1 MNNPLEAVTQAV
13 NSLVTA
19 LKLPDESAKANEVLG
34 EMSFPQFSRLL
45 PYRDYNQESGLFMND
60 TTMGFMLE
68 AIPINGANESI
79 VEALDHMLR
88 TKLPRGIPLCIHLM
102 SSQLVGDRI
111 EYGLREFSWSGEQ
124 AERFNAITRAYYMK
138 AAATQFPLPE
148 GMNLPLTLRHYRV
161 FISYCS
167 PSKKKS
173 RADILEMEN
182 LVKIIRA
189 SLQGASITTQTVD
202 AQAFIDIVGEMINHN
217 PDSLYPKRRQLDPYS
232 DLNYQCVEDSFDLKV
247 RADYLTLGLREN
259 GRNSTARILN
269 FHLARNPEIAF
280 LWNVAD
286 NYSNLLNPEL
296 SISCPFILTLTL
308 VVEDQVKTHSEANL
322 KYMDLE
328 KKSKTS
334 YAKWFPSVEKE
345 AKEWGELRQR
355 LGSGQSSVV
364 SYFLNI
370 TAFCKDNNETALEVE
385 QDILNSFRKN
395 GFELISPRF
404 NHMRN
409 FLTCLPFMAGKGLFK
424 QLKEAG
430 VVQRAE
436 SFNVAN
442 LMPLV
447 ADNPLTPA
455 GLLAPTYRN
464 QLAFIDIFFR
474 GMNNTNYNMAVCGT
488 SGAGK
493 TGLIQPLIRSVLDS
507 GGFAVVFDMGDGYK
521 SLCENMGGVY
531 LDGETLRFN
540 PFANMLGGDKR
551 LIDAHNQ
558 AVDFAVRQVEAL
570 ASTRV
575 MTDGQSETVL
585 TGNLV
590 MALFNHDTS
599 RDQEPQLHTHTV
611 VANVTQHNGEWKTLS
626 SDKVGKTGFIENVY
640 ANQIAFGRLYREK
653 LKEQVEALGYET
665 EVVGKHG
672 MWEMPG
678 VPVEA
683 FSGRSQAIR
692 EAVGEDAS
700 LKSRDVA
707 ALDTRKSKQHVDPEV
722 RMAEWM
728 QTLKDTGFDIRAYR
742 DAADQRAETRTQA
755 PGAVS
760 QEGPDVQQAVTQ
772 AIAGLSERKVQF
784 TYTDVLA
791 RTVGILPP
799 ENGVIERARAG
810 IDEAISR
817 EQLIPLDREKG
828 LFTSGIHVLDELSVR
843 ALSRDIMK
851 QNRVTVHPEKSVPRT
866 AGYSDAVSVLAQDRP
881 SLAIVSG
888 QGGAAGQRERVAE
901 LVMMA
906 REQGR
911 EVQIIAADRR
921 SQMNLKQDERLSG
934 ELITGRRQ
942 LQEGMTF
949 TPGSTVIVDQGEKL
963 SLKETLTLLDGAARH
978 NVQVLITDSGQRTG
992 TGSALM
998 AMKDAGVNTY
1008 RWQGGEQRPA
1018 TIISEPDRNVRYAR
1032 LAGDFAASVKA
1043 GEESVAQVS
1052 GVREQAILTQAIRS
1066 ELKTQGVL
1074 GHPEVTMTAL
1084 SPVWLDSRSRY
1095 LRDMYRPGMVMEQW
1109 NPETRSHDRYVID
1122 RVTAQSHSLTLRDAQ
1137 GETQVVRISSLDSSW
1152 SLFRPEKMPVADGER
1167 LRVTGKIPGLRVS
1180 GGDRLQ
1186 VTSVS
1191 EDAMTV
1197 VVPGRAE
1204 PASLPVADSPFTA
1217 LKLENGWVETPGH
1230 SVSDSAKVFASV
1242 TQMAMDN
1249 ATLNGLARS
1258 GRDVRLYSSLD
1269 ETRTAEKLARHP
1281 SFTVVSEQIKVR
1293 AGETLLETAISLQK
1307 AGLHTPAQQAI
1318 HLALPVLESKNLAF
1332 SMVDLLTEAKS
1343 FAAEGTSFTELGGE
1357 INAQIKRGDLLYVDV
1372 AKGYGTGLLVSRASY
1387 EAEKSILRHI
1397 LEGKEAVTPLMERV
1411 PGELMEKL
1419 TSGQRA
1425 ATRMILETSD
1435 RFTVVQ
1441 GYAGVG
1447 KTTQFRAV
1455 MSAVNM
1461 LPESERPRVVGLGPT
1476 HRAVGEMRSAGVD
1489 AQTLASFLH
1498 DTQLQQRS
1506 GETPDFSNTLFLL
1519 DESSMVGNTDMA
1531 RAYALIAAGG
1541 GRAVASGDTDQL
1553 QAIAPGQPF
1562 RLQQTR
1568 SAADVA
1574 IMKEIVRQTPELREA
1589 VYSLINRD
1597 VERALS
1603 GLESVKPSQVPR
1615 LEGAWAPEHSVT
1627 EFSHSQEAK
1636 LAEAQQKA
1644 MLKGEAFPDV
1654 PMTLYEAIVRDY
1666 TGRTPEA
1673 REQTL
1678 IVTHLNE
1685 DRRVLNSMIHDAR
1698 EKAGELGKEQVMVP
1712 VLNTANIR
1720 DGELRRLSTWENN
1733 PDALALVDSV
1743 YHRIAGISKD
1753 DGLITLEDAEG
1764 NTRLIS
1770 PREAVAEGVTLYT
1783 PDKIRVGTGDRMRFT
1798 KSDRERGYVANSVWT
1813 VTAVSGD
1820 SVTLSDGQQT
1830 RVIRPGQER
1839 AEQHID
1845 LAYAITAHGAQ
1856 GASETFAIA
1865 LEGTEGNRKLMA
1877 GFESAYVAL
1886 SRMKQHVQVYTD
1898 NRQGWTD
1905 AINNAVQKG
1914 TAHDVLEPKPDRE
1927 VMNAQRLFSTARELR
1942 DVAAGRAVLRQ
1953 AGLAGGD
1960 SPARFIAPGRKYP
1973 QPYVALP
1980 AFDRNGK
1987 SAGIWLNPLTTDDGN
2002 GLRGFSGEG
2011 RVKGSGDAQ
2020 FVALQG
2026 SRNGESLL
2034 ADNMQ
2039 DGVRI
2044 ARDNPDSGVVVR
2056 IAGEGRPWNPGAI
2069 TGGRVWGDIPDSSV
2083 QPGAGNGEPVTAEV
2097 LAQRQAEEA
2106 IRRETERRA
2115 DEIVRKMAE
2124 NKPDL
2129 PDGKTEQAVREIAG
2143 QERDR
2148 ADITEREAALPESVL
2163 RESQREQEAVREVA
2177 RENLLQERLQQIE
2190 RDMVRD
2196 LQKEK
2201 TLGGD

>member
-1 MNNPLEAVTQAV
+1 MMSIAQVRSAGSAGNYYTDKDNYYVLGSMGERWAGRGAEQLGLQGSVDKDVFTRLLEG
-13 NSLVTA
+13 
-19 LKLPDESAKANEVLG
+19 KLPDGADLSRMQDGSNKHRPGYDLTFSA
-34 EMSFPQFSRLL
+34 P
-45 PYRDYNQESGLFMND
+45 
-60 TTMGFMLE
+60 
-68 AIPINGANESI
+68 
-79 VEALDHMLR
+79 
-88 TKLPRGIPLCIHLM
+88 
-102 SSQLVGDRI
+102 
-111 EYGLREFSWSGEQ
+111 
-124 AERFNAITRAYYMK
+124 
-138 AAATQFPLPE
+138 
-148 GMNLPLTLRHYRV
+148 
-161 FISYCS
+161 
-167 PSKKKS
+167 KS
-173 RADILEMEN
+173 
-182 LVKIIRA
+182 V
-189 SLQGASITTQTVD
+189 
-202 AQAFIDIVGEMINHN
+202 
-217 PDSLYPKRRQLDPYS
+217 
-232 DLNYQCVEDSFDLKV
+232 
-247 RADYLTLGLREN
+247 
-259 GRNSTARILN
+259 
-269 FHLARNPEIAF
+269 
-280 LWNVAD
+280 
-286 NYSNLLNPEL
+286 
-296 SISCPFILTLTL
+296 
-308 VVEDQVKTHSEANL
+308 
-322 KYMDLE
+322 
-328 KKSKTS
+328 
-334 YAKWFPSVEKE
+334 SV
-345 AKEWGELRQR
+345 
-355 LGSGQSSVV
+355 
-364 SYFLNI
+364 
-370 TAFCKDNNETALEVE
+370 
-385 QDILNSFRKN
+385 
-395 GFELISPRF
+395 
-404 NHMRN
+404 
-409 FLTCLPFMAGKGLFK
+409 MA
-424 QLKEAG
+424 
-430 VVQRAE
+430 
-436 SFNVAN
+436 
-442 LMPLV
+442 
-447 ADNPLTPA
+447 
-455 GLLAPTYRN
+455 
-464 QLAFIDIFFR
+464 
-474 GMNNTNYNMAVCGT
+474 
-488 SGAGK
+488 
-493 TGLIQPLIRSVLDS
+493 
-507 GGFAVVFDMGDGYK
+507 
-521 SLCENMGGVY
+521 
-531 LDGETLRFN
+531 
-540 PFANMLGGDKR
+540 MLGGDKR

-599 RDQEPQLHTHTV
+599 RDQEPQLHTHAV

-722 RMAEWM
+722 RM
-728 QTLKDTGFDIRAYR
+728 
-742 DAADQRAETRTQA
+742 
-755 PGAVS
+755 
-760 QEGPDVQQAVTQ
+760 
-772 AIAGLSERKVQF
+772 
-784 TYTDVLA
+784 
-791 RTVGILPP
+791 
-799 ENGVIERARAG
+799 
-810 IDEAISR
+810 
-817 EQLIPLDREKG
+817 
-828 LFTSGIHVLDELSVR
+828 
-843 ALSRDIMK
+843 
-851 QNRVTVHPEKSVPRT
+851 
-866 AGYSDAVSVLAQDRP
+866 
-881 SLAIVSG
+881 
-888 QGGAAGQRERVAE
+888 
-901 LVMMA
+901 
-906 REQGR
+906 
-911 EVQIIAADRR
+911 
-921 SQMNLKQDERLSG
+921 
-934 ELITGRRQ
+934 
-942 LQEGMTF
+942 
-949 TPGSTVIVDQGEKL
+949 
-963 SLKETLTLLDGAARH
+963 
-978 NVQVLITDSGQRTG
+978 
-992 TGSALM
+992 
-998 AMKDAGVNTY
+998 
-1008 RWQGGEQRPA
+1008 
-1018 TIISEPDRNVRYAR
+1018 
-1032 LAGDFAASVKA
+1032 
-1043 GEESVAQVS
+1043 
-1052 GVREQAILTQAIRS
+1052 
-1066 ELKTQGVL
+1066 
-1074 GHPEVTMTAL
+1074 
-1084 SPVWLDSRSRY
+1084 
-1095 LRDMYRPGMVMEQW
+1095 
-1109 NPETRSHDRYVID
+1109 
-1122 RVTAQSHSLTLRDAQ
+1122 TAQSHSLTLRDAQ

-1186 VTSVS
+1186 VASVS

-1204 PASLPVADSPFTA
+1204 PASLPVSDSPFTA

-1281 SFTVVSEQIKVR
+1281 SFTVVSEQIKAR

-1343 FAAEGTSFTELGGE
+1343 FAAEGTSFIDLGGE

-1615 LEGAWAPEHSVT
+1615 QEGAWVPEHSVT

-1644 MLKGEAFPDV
+1644 MLKGEAFPDI

-1720 DGELRRLSTWENN
+1720 DGELRRLSTWETHR
-1733 PDALALVDSV
+1733 DALALVDNV

-1753 DGLITLEDAEG
+1753 DGLITLQDAEG

-1783 PDKIRVGTGDRMRFT
+1783 PDTIRVGTGDRMRFT
-1798 KSDRERGYVANSVWT
+1798 KSDRECGYVANSVWT

-1865 LEGTEGNRKLMA
+1865 LEGTEGNRKQMT

-1914 TAHDVLEPKPDRE
+1914 TAHDVLEPKSDRE
-1927 VMNAQRLFSTARELR
+1927 VMNAERLFSTARELR
-1942 DVAAGRAVLRQ
+1942 DVVAGRAVLRQ

-2056 IAGEGRPWNPGAI
+2056 IAGEGRPWNPRTI
-2069 TGGRVWGDIPDSSV
+2069 TGGRVWGDIPDNSV

-2129 PDGKTEQAVREIAG
+2129 PDGKTEQAVRDIAG
-2143 QERDR
+2143 LERDR
-2148 ADITEREAALPESVL
+2148 SAISEREAALPESVL
-2163 RESQREQEAVREVA
+2163 REPQRVREAVREVA
-2177 RENLLQERLQQIE
+2177 RENLLQERLQQME

>member
-1 MNNPLEAVTQAV
+1 MLSFSVVKSAGSAGNYYTDKDNYYVLGSMGERWAGQGAEQLGLQGSVDKDVFTRLLEGR
-13 NSLVTA
+13 
-19 LKLPDESAKANEVLG
+19 LPDGADLSRMQDGSNKHRPGYDLTFSA
-34 EMSFPQFSRLL
+34 P
-45 PYRDYNQESGLFMND
+45 
-60 TTMGFMLE
+60 
-68 AIPINGANESI
+68 
-79 VEALDHMLR
+79 
-88 TKLPRGIPLCIHLM
+88 
-102 SSQLVGDRI
+102 
-111 EYGLREFSWSGEQ
+111 
-124 AERFNAITRAYYMK
+124 
-138 AAATQFPLPE
+138 
-148 GMNLPLTLRHYRV
+148 
-161 FISYCS
+161 
-167 PSKKKS
+167 KS
-173 RADILEMEN
+173 
-182 LVKIIRA
+182 
-189 SLQGASITTQTVD
+189 
-202 AQAFIDIVGEMINHN
+202 
-217 PDSLYPKRRQLDPYS
+217 
-232 DLNYQCVEDSFDLKV
+232 
-247 RADYLTLGLREN
+247 
-259 GRNSTARILN
+259 
-269 FHLARNPEIAF
+269 
-280 LWNVAD
+280 
-286 NYSNLLNPEL
+286 
-296 SISCPFILTLTL
+296 
-308 VVEDQVKTHSEANL
+308 
-322 KYMDLE
+322 
-328 KKSKTS
+328 
-334 YAKWFPSVEKE
+334 
-345 AKEWGELRQR
+345 
-355 LGSGQSSVV
+355 V
-364 SYFLNI
+364 S
-370 TAFCKDNNETALEVE
+370 
-385 QDILNSFRKN
+385 
-395 GFELISPRF
+395 
-404 NHMRN
+404 M
-409 FLTCLPFMAGKGLFK
+409 MA
-424 QLKEAG
+424 
-430 VVQRAE
+430 
-436 SFNVAN
+436 
-442 LMPLV
+442 
-447 ADNPLTPA
+447 
-455 GLLAPTYRN
+455 
-464 QLAFIDIFFR
+464 
-474 GMNNTNYNMAVCGT
+474 
-488 SGAGK
+488 
-493 TGLIQPLIRSVLDS
+493 
-507 GGFAVVFDMGDGYK
+507 
-521 SLCENMGGVY
+521 
-531 LDGETLRFN
+531 
-540 PFANMLGGDKR
+540 MLGGDKR

-599 RDQEPQLHTHTV
+599 RDQDPQLHTHVV

-626 SDKVGKTGFIENVY
+626 SDKVGKTGFSENVL
-640 ANQIAFGRLYREK
+640 ANRIAFGKIYQSELRQR
-653 LKEQVEALGYET
+653 VEALGYET

-728 QTLKDTGFDIRAYR
+728 QTLKETGFDIRAYR
-742 DAADQRAETRTQA
+742 DAADQRAE
-755 PGAVS
+755 
-760 QEGPDVQQAVTQ
+760 
-772 AIAGLSERKVQF
+772 
-784 TYTDVLA
+784 
-791 RTVGILPP
+791 
-799 ENGVIERARAG
+799 
-810 IDEAISR
+810 
-817 EQLIPLDREKG
+817 
-828 LFTSGIHVLDELSVR
+828 
-843 ALSRDIMK
+843 
-851 QNRVTVHPEKSVPRT
+851 
-866 AGYSDAVSVLAQDRP
+866 
-881 SLAIVSG
+881 
-888 QGGAAGQRERVAE
+888 
-901 LVMMA
+901 
-906 REQGR
+906 
-911 EVQIIAADRR
+911 
-921 SQMNLKQDERLSG
+921 
-934 ELITGRRQ
+934 
-942 LQEGMTF
+942 
-949 TPGSTVIVDQGEKL
+949 
-963 SLKETLTLLDGAARH
+963 
-978 NVQVLITDSGQRTG
+978 
-992 TGSALM
+992 
-998 AMKDAGVNTY
+998 
-1008 RWQGGEQRPA
+1008 
-1018 TIISEPDRNVRYAR
+1018 
-1032 LAGDFAASVKA
+1032 
-1043 GEESVAQVS
+1043 
-1052 GVREQAILTQAIRS
+1052 
-1066 ELKTQGVL
+1066 
-1074 GHPEVTMTAL
+1074 TMTAL

-1186 VTSVS
+1186 VASVS

-1204 PASLPVADSPFTA
+1204 PATLPVADSPFTA

-1230 SVSDSAKVFASV
+1230 SVSDSATVFASV

-1269 ETRTAEKLARHP
+1269 EPRTAEKLARHP
-1281 SFTVVSEQIKVR
+1281 SFTVVSDQIKAR

-1343 FAAEGTSFTELGGE
+1343 FAAEGTGFTELGGE

-1411 PGELMEKL
+1411 PGELMETL

-1461 LPESERPRVVGLGPT
+1461 LPASERPRVVGLGPT

-1568 SAADVA
+1568 SAADVV

-1615 LEGAWAPEHSVT
+1615 QEGAWAPEHSVT

-1644 MLKGEAFPDV
+1644 MLKGEAFPDI

-1856 GASETFAIA
+1856 GTSETFAIA

-1914 TAHDVLEPKPDRE
+1914 TAHDVFEPKPDRE

-1980 AFDRNGK
+1980 AFDRNGR

-2011 RVKGSGDAQ
+2011 RVKGRGDAQ

-2129 PDGKTEQAVREIAG
+2129 PDGKTELAVRDIAG

-2148 ADITEREAALPESVL
+2148 TASSERETALPESVL
-2163 RESQREQEAVREVA
+2163 RESQREREAVREVA
-2177 RENLLQERLQQIE
+2177 RENLLQERLQQME